1 MTMNS
6 TRKINENA
14 DLEINNKLLQQEF
27 ESTSNDVI
35 LYDSFLSL
43 IKIINHKDNKVFLF
57 VPEQIKVYVE
67 SNYKEYIYKCI
78 SEIYPNTKEII
89 FSSDNIS
96 NNNETQTLQTK
107 INLRPDFTF
116 DSYTKGKFNEQ
127 ALLGAKTVIENLN
140 GEITFNP
147 LFIYASSGLGKTHLL
162 HAIGNELIKKG
173 KSCLYIQPNIFI
185 RPIIENLKNKNQAG
199 INKIIDDC
207 SKYDCLM
214 FDDVQEFGGKENTLN
229 VLFVIINNHISAN
242 KQIII
247 SADKT
252 PTELG
257 GFEER
262 FITRFSG
269 GITFKINNP
278 SVEDIINIF
287 KFKFDKESMD
297 SSKFDDKTYKFLA
310 RNFSSSIRNIEGGV
324 NKIKLFYKNDKK
336 FRYDTD
342 YLKSILTDI
351 GVVSESVTPE
361 KIVDTVCKYYGIE
374 RKKVIDKNRSQ
385 NVVKARRVSMW
396 LIKDLF
402 DIPFN
407 DIGKMF
413 SGQTHSSVIASV
425 NYIDKHIKSDS
436 TLSLAINK
444 IKDNL
449 KKIL

>member
-1 MTMNS
+1 MNS
-6 TRKINENA
+6 TRKINPNA
-14 DLEINNKLLQQEF
+14 DLEINNTLLQQEF
-27 ESTSNDVI
+27 ESTSNDPI
-35 LYDSFLSL
+35 LYDSFLTL
-43 IKIINHKDNKVFLF
+43 VKIIKQKDNKVFLHA
-57 VPEQIKVYVE
+57 PEKIRVFLE
-67 SNYKEYIYKCI
+67 ANYKEYIYRCVN
-78 SEIYPNTKEII
+78 EIYQDAKEII
-89 FSSDNIS
+89 FSSDNLLY
-96 NNNETQTLQTK
+96 NNELKKTQTK
-107 INLRPDFTF
+107 INVQPELTF
-116 DSYTKGKFNEQ
+116 ENYTKGKFNEQ
-127 ALLGAKTVIENLN
+127 ALLGARTVIENQQ
-140 GEITFNP
+140 GQIAFNP

-185 RPIIENLKNKNQAG
+185 RPIIEHLKNKNQEG

-207 SKYDCLM
+207 LKYDCLM

-229 VLFVIINNHISAN
+229 VLFAIINNHISEN

-252 PTELG
+252 PKELG

-287 KFKFDKESMD
+287 KFKIDKELID
-297 SSKFDDKTYKFLA
+297 SNKFDDKTYKFLA
-310 RNFSSSIRNIEGGV
+310 RNFSNSIRNIQGAV
-324 NKIKLFYKNDKK
+324 NKIKIFYINDKN
-336 FRYDTD
+336 FRYDSE
-342 YLKSILTDI
+342 YIKSIFKDVGT
-351 GVVSESVTPE
+351 VSESVTPE

-385 NVVKARRVSMW
+385 NIVKARRVSMW

-402 DIPFN
+402 DIPFS

-436 TLSLAINK
+436 TLSLAISK

>member
-1 MTMNS
+1 MNS
-6 TRKINENA
+6 TRKINPNA
-14 DLEINNKLLQQEF
+14 DLEINNTLLQQEF
-27 ESTSNDVI
+27 ESTSNDPI
-35 LYDSFLSL
+35 LYDSFLTL
-43 IKIINHKDNKVFLF
+43 VKIIKQKDNKVFLHA
-57 VPEQIKVYVE
+57 PEKIRVFLE
-67 SNYKEYIYKCI
+67 ANYKEYIYRCVN
-78 SEIYPNTKEII
+78 EIYQDTKEII
-89 FSSDNIS
+89 FSSDS
-96 NNNETQTLQTK
+96 LLYNNETKKTQTK
-107 INLRPDFTF
+107 INVQPELTF
-116 DSYTKGKFNEQ
+116 ENYTKGKFNEQ
-127 ALLGAKTVIENLN
+127 ALLGARTVIENQQ
-140 GEITFNP
+140 GQIAFNP

-185 RPIIENLKNKNQAG
+185 RPIIEHLKNKNQEG

-207 SKYDCLM
+207 LKYDCLM

-229 VLFVIINNHISAN
+229 VLFAIINNHISEN

-252 PTELG
+252 PKELG

-287 KFKFDKESMD
+287 KFKIDKELID
-297 SSKFDDKTYKFLA
+297 SNKFDDKTYKFLA
-310 RNFSSSIRNIEGGV
+310 RNFSNSIRNIQGAV
-324 NKIKLFYKNDKK
+324 NKIKIFYINDKN
-336 FRYDTD
+336 FRYDSE
-342 YLKSILTDI
+342 YIKSIFKDVGT
-351 GVVSESVTPE
+351 VSESVTPE

-385 NVVKARRVSMW
+385 NIVKARRVSMW

-436 TLSLAINK
+436 TLSLAISK

>member
-1 MTMNS
+1 MNS
-6 TRKINENA
+6 TRKINPNA
-14 DLEINNKLLQQEF
+14 DLEINNTLLQQEF
-27 ESTSNDVI
+27 ESTSNDPI
-35 LYDSFLSL
+35 LYDSFLTL
-43 IKIINHKDNKVFLF
+43 VKIIKQKDNKVFLHAPDKIRVF
-57 VPEQIKVYVE
+57 LEA
-67 SNYKEYIYKCI
+67 NYKEYIYRCVN
-78 SEIYPNTKEII
+78 EIYQDAKEII
-89 FSSDNIS
+89 FSSDNLLY
-96 NNNETQTLQTK
+96 NNELKKTQTK
-107 INLRPDFTF
+107 INVQPELTF
-116 DSYTKGKFNEQ
+116 ENYTKGKFNEQ
-127 ALLGAKTVIENLN
+127 ALLGARTVIENQQ
-140 GEITFNP
+140 GQIAFNP

-185 RPIIENLKNKNQAG
+185 RPIIEHLKNKNQEG

-207 SKYDCLM
+207 LKYDCLM

-229 VLFVIINNHISAN
+229 VLFAIINNHISEN

-252 PTELG
+252 PKELG

-287 KFKFDKESMD
+287 KFKIDKELID
-297 SSKFDDKTYKFLA
+297 SNKFDDKTYKFLA
-310 RNFSSSIRNIEGGV
+310 RNFSNSIRNIQGAV
-324 NKIKLFYKNDKK
+324 NKIKIFYINDKN
-336 FRYDTD
+336 FRYDSE
-342 YLKSILTDI
+342 YIKSIFKDVGT
-351 GVVSESVTPE
+351 VSESVTPE

-385 NVVKARRVSMW
+385 NIVKARRVSMW

-402 DIPFN
+402 DIPFS

-436 TLSLAINK
+436 TLSLAISK